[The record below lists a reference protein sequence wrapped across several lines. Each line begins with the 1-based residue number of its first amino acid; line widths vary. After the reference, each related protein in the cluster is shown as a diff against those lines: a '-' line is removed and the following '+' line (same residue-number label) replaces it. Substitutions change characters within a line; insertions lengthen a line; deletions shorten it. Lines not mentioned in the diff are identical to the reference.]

1 MSENGAGKRDAG
13 NVILHLVTG
22 ACLLFSIA
30 LVANNIYPTRCR
42 LDDMR
47 QEKDRLKREI
57 LERRQETERLDL
69 KGYALEN
76 DPVTIERENRRTFK
90 TTRDGEKIVRFIG
103 EDE

>member
-13 NVILHLVTG
+13 KVILHLVTG

-47 QEKDRLKREI
+47 QEKDRLERDIQQRRREI
-57 LERRQETERLDL
+57 ERLDL

-76 DPVTIERENRRTFK
+76 DPCTIERENRRTFK
-90 TTRDGEKIVRFIG
+90 TTRVGEKIVRITG

>member
-13 NVILHLVTG
+13 KVILHLVTG
-22 ACLLFSIA
+22 ACLLFSLA
-30 LVANNIYPTRCR
+30 LVVNNIYPTRCR

-47 QEKDRLKREI
+47 QEKDRLERDIEQ
-57 LERRQETERLDL
+57 RRQEIERLDL

-90 TTRDGEKIVRFIG
+90 TTREGEKIVRFIG